1 MMLST
6 LIFVL
11 THSQRIVPAQGVK
24 GSFKWAPLENQPTNY
39 KVRALPQKYT
49 SSMPYNP
56 TSYIPNQL
64 PLRQGKSRR
73 GICLS
78 SDKSKRG
85 LYRIAQYRP
94 RKYANLLFRQ
104 RYWLPVQ
111 PAAFIYGR

>member
-11 THSQRIVPAQGVK
+11 TQSQRIVPAQGVK

-56 TSYIPNQL
+56 TSCIPNQ
-64 PLRQGKSRR
+64 PPTRQGKSPAHTLNTHREEGAFR
-73 GICLS
+73 LILC
-78 SDKSKRG
+78 
-85 LYRIAQYRP
+85 
-94 RKYANLLFRQ
+94 RKERTII
-104 RYWLPVQ
+104 R
-111 PAAFIYGR
+111 